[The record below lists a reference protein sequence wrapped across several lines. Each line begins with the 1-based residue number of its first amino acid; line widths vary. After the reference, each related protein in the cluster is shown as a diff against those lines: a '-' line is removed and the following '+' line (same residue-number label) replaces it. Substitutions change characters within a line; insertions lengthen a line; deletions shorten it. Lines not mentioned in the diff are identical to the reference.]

1 MAEETEK
8 ANITERYRRGDPRA
22 IVLGLEHPRS
32 VAAVHSLAR
41 AGIPVVGVDHES
53 DAVGFASRRLTS
65 KFLISDES
73 EKALAFLE
81 SLGRD
86 GGGVLIPTNDRYII
100 MVAKNIGR
108 LSRYFS
114 LTTPPW
120 ETLLSLMDI
129 SRCYPMAREVGIRTP
144 AVFKPE
150 SEQDLARILS
160 SLDLERHEF
169 LLKTMPGSVPAHLAK
184 GRNTRVAGMDRAT
197 IERECLEIFSRAGE
211 FPAIAEVLGG
221 TADRCIGVCMMV
233 DRNHEAV
240 LSYSIRR
247 LKLHTYSKGGR
258 FVHPYEMGANVYC
271 QSTHDEEAEEAA
283 KRLVRRARYYGPIA
297 IEFRRDPAD
306 ESLVLIK
313 ADPRF
318 VRATRLSA
326 AIGLDLPLAVYN
338 VSAARPLAAARSYPD
353 GVGWIWLTAYLTTLW
368 ENRADRSLRH
378 ELFSLLRN
386 LSKVR
391 AVAYLDLRD
400 PWPFLVSLR
409 RWAWQWWTDRIQG
422 LGRKLVNR
430 LRPAITVPVSEKPGD
445 TLSR

>member
-1 MAEETEK
+1 MAQETEK
-8 ANITERYRRGDPRA
+8 ANSERYRRGDPRA

-41 AGIPVVGVDHES
+41 AGIPVIGVDHDR

-65 KFLISDES
+65 KYLIDREP

-81 SLGRD
+81 SLGWD
-86 GGGVLIPTNDRYII
+86 GGGVLMPTNDHYII
-100 MVAKNIGR
+100 LVARNLGR
-108 LSRYFS
+108 LSEHFA

-129 SRCYPMAREVGIRTP
+129 SRCYAMAREVGIRTP
-144 AVFKPE
+144 GFFKPE
-150 SEQDLARILS
+150 NEEDLGRILS
-160 SLDLERHEF
+160 SLDLERHEY
-169 LLKTMPGSVPAHLAK
+169 LLKTMPGSVPADTAK
-184 GRNTRVAGMDRAT
+184 GRNTRVAGRDRET
-197 IERECLEIFSRAGE
+197 IERECREIFSRAGE

-233 DRNHEAV
+233 DRNHETV

-247 LKLHTYSKGGR
+247 LRLHTYSKGGR

-271 QSTHDEEAEEAA
+271 QSIHDEEAEEAA
-283 KRLVRRARYYGPIA
+283 KRLVRRARYYGPMA
-297 IEFRRDPAD
+297 MEFRRDPAD

-318 VRATRLSA
+318 VRATNLSA
-326 AIGLDLPLAVYN
+326 AIGMDLPLAVYR
-338 VSAARPLAAARSYPD
+338 VFAGRPVAGGRSYPD
-353 GVGWIWLTAYLTTLW
+353 GVGWIWFTAYLTTLW
-368 ENRADRSLRH
+368 ENRADRSLRQ
-378 ELFSLLRN
+378 ELFSLVKNLR
-386 LSKVR
+386 KVR

-409 RWAWQWWTDRIQG
+409 RWTWQWWTYRIHG
-422 LGRKLVNR
+422 LLRRLGNR
-430 LRPAITVPVSEKPGD
+430 LRPPIAVPASDQRREG
-445 TLSR
+445 

>member
-1 MAEETEK
+1 
-8 ANITERYRRGDPRA
+8 
-22 IVLGLEHPRS
+22 
-32 VAAVHSLAR
+32 
-41 AGIPVVGVDHES
+41 
-53 DAVGFASRRLTS
+53 
-65 KFLISDES
+65 
-73 EKALAFLE
+73 
-81 SLGRD
+81 
-86 GGGVLIPTNDRYII
+86 
-100 MVAKNIGR
+100 
-108 LSRYFS
+108 
-114 LTTPPW
+114 
-120 ETLLSLMDI
+120 
-129 SRCYPMAREVGIRTP
+129 
-144 AVFKPE
+144 
-150 SEQDLARILS
+150 
-160 SLDLERHEF
+160 
-169 LLKTMPGSVPAHLAK
+169 
-184 GRNTRVAGMDRAT
+184 
-197 IERECLEIFSRAGE
+197 
-211 FPAIAEVLGG
+211 
-221 TADRCIGVCMMV
+221 
-233 DRNHEAV
+233 
-240 LSYSIRR
+240 
-247 LKLHTYSKGGR
+247 
-258 FVHPYEMGANVYC
+258 MGANVYC